1 MIKIFKSFKAFHTF
15 PSFTCITHSDIADL
29 CTVTVGHFDL
39 FNCCSIQLHWW
50 KLFPP
55 VSGFY
60 SYITT
65 LSFSVIYHFCSIPK
79 WSSFQFVYC
88 LTGNIT
94 NWHHSCTVQ
103 DREALQ
109 LVIKQSTASLLHI
122 YWASVISVKCLNWL
136 LNSSSPLRYESLICL
151 SWFFINLS
159 V

>member
-60 SYITT
+60 LYITT
-65 LSFSVIYHFCSIPK
+65 LSFSVIYHFCSIPM
-79 WSSFQFVYC
+79 WSSCQFVYC

-109 LVIKQSTASLLHI
+109 LVIKTVHNIISASLL
-122 YWASVISVKCLNWL
+122 SISDISEVSELTPEL
-136 LNSSSPLRYESLICL
+136 ILTPPLWITHLSELIL
-151 SWFFINLS
+151 Y
-159 V
+159 